1 MRAVG
6 PGVVE
11 EGVLHWSATLVA
23 AVTLNWR
30 VAPALPE
37 LEFIPELAPAELLPG
52 AELAA
57 PASPVAPEA
66 LPVFAEAPALVP
78 AAADEPLAPDP
89 SCPVTCTSFPTRV
102 RTLSRLPVN
111 L

>member
-1 MRAVG
+1 
-6 PGVVE
+6 
-11 EGVLHWSATLVA
+11 VLHWSATLVA

-30 VAPALPE
+30 VVPAVPE

-66 LPVFAEAPALVP
+66 LPVLAEAPAVVP
-78 AAADEPLAPDP
+78 AAADEPLADP

-102 RTLSRLPVN
+102 RTLSRLPVS